1 MNETPHDRI
10 WRVLRR
16 ADKLAPPLDT
26 ARAELGFET
35 RVMATIRVRAAE
47 EQSPWFVWG
56 RLLWRAVP
64 ATAALAMLAGAAAM
78 YLFGGNGDDFTLLSD
93 PLGYDTTMTVLLG
106 GAL

>member
-10 WRVLRR
+10 WSVLRR
-16 ADKLAPPLDT
+16 ADKLAPPRDT

-47 EQSPWFVWG
+47 EQSSWFVWG

-64 ATAALAMLAGAAAM
+64 ATAALAILVGAAAM
-78 YLFGGNGDDFTLLSD
+78 WMGNGGGEGYALLAD
-93 PLGYDTTMTVLLG
+93 PLGLDCAISSLWG